1 MQKCKIKNRI
11 DEKYSTNTP
20 APNDGLCALC
30 FRRVPLSHGPS
41 TMALSLSRSRSAT
54 MTTLY
59 ALLPPLHTSFLAVLT
74 RDFDEKPSSPALAFP
89 VLSPASHFLRPKC
102 FYVERFCTLHYTGP
116 TNAVIDGC
124 CRSRCPAPRP
134 LATFNDTTLA
144 SRGHFRPARAQPL
157 IHNCAKRQNQSR
169 GQRGAF
175 TQRPGTHARTPS
187 PKTETA
193 RNGLRTSSAATSEN
207 SPHGSGSRWDQHK
220 FIERLRGLA

>member
-59 ALLPPLHTSFLAVLT
+59 ALLPPLHTSILAFLT

-89 VLSPASHFLRPKC
+89 VLSPPSHFLRPKC

-134 LATFNDTTLA
+134 LATFNDTCQPRPLPTRTGPATHSQLRQA
-144 SRGHFRPARAQPL
+144 PKPVPRAARCIHATARHSRTDPEPQNGNCSKRTANVLRGHEREFSTRIRITLGPAQVY
-157 IHNCAKRQNQSR
+157 
-169 GQRGAF
+169 
-175 TQRPGTHARTPS
+175 
-187 PKTETA
+187 
-193 RNGLRTSSAATSEN
+193 
-207 SPHGSGSRWDQHK
+207 
-220 FIERLRGLA
+220 